1 VKGLVPAFKVLCL
14 PHGVGCRHK
23 ANEVKGLVPAF
34 KVLCLPHGVG
44 CRHKANDVK
53 DLLPASKGLVLASNS
68 MGCLLECTVYGYVI
82 KTVSLSRLSPL
93 TVKSPKNAEQD
104 TEL

>member
-1 VKGLVPAFKVLCL
+1 
-14 PHGVGCRHK
+14 
-23 ANEVKGLVPAF
+23 VKGLVPAF

-53 DLLPASKGLVLASNS
+53 GLVPAFKVLCLPHGVGCRHKANDVKGLVPASKS

-93 TVKSPKNAEQD
+93 TVRSPKNAEKD